1 MGQDVSNIGQTGV
14 ESIRINGTTV
24 DNLPLR
30 EQAVTREQ
38 MPAVRENDR
47 QNQINAIKAAYPEQR
62 VNYLQGCI
70 VECKDNIKRV
80 RELKA
85 GQETMINE
93 YSVHIGLCDHRD
105 RLIAKL
111 DAEKDKEEIRK
122 LKLQYPPYNVKAMKQ
137 QIEQCKEAIIRADV
151 VVDKEFASI
160 SELNETI
167 YKCQERD
174 QKLKQLGVDVG

>member
-1 MGQDVSNIGQTGV
+1 MGQDVSNIGQTGI
-14 ESIRINGTTV
+14 ESIRINGV
-24 DNLPLR
+24 KPEDLPIR

-38 MPAVRENDR
+38 MPDVIENDR
-47 QNQINAIKAAYPEQR
+47 QNQIRAIEASYPTQR
-62 VNYLQGCI
+62 VPYLKGCV
-70 VECKDNIKRV
+70 VECKENIKRI
-80 RELKA
+80 RDLKA
-85 GQETMINE
+85 GQEKMVND

-111 DAEKDKEEIRK
+111 DAEKDAAEIKK

-137 QIEQCKEAIIRADV
+137 QIRQCKEAIVRADV

-160 SELNETI
+160 SELEAMI
-167 YKCQERD
+167 HKCQERD